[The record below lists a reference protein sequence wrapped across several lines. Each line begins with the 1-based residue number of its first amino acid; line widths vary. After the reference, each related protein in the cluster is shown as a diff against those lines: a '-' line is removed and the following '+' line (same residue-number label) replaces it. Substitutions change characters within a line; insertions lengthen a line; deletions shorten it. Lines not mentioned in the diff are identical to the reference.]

1 MLIGKTYWKGL
12 VLPNVLYGS
21 EIIVF
26 TKGELNRLQICD
38 NQAYRHI
45 LKVPAYAAVQ
55 FLRGEV
61 GASSAESRDIKNK
74 LLFYKHAAFDGKN
87 QLLKEVVTQDMQEKT
102 TGWAKQ
108 VHTYMS
114 ELNLSENEIEMLE
127 KRHIENRAY
136 EWDDRKWL
144 HDLGRKSTMKRYRE
158 EKQKI
163 EEVKWFKNGYKFS
176 VMMQARS
183 DTLLL
188 GWRDFKDEKGKLCKL
203 CNQMVVETLEHFLI
217 KCPGL
222 QEVRN
227 KYVFLQLPRQ
237 EDEEA
242 LIKMMLLLKINTE
255 ISNLTMINCVADI
268 WNARKKLMESVL
280 N

>member
-1 MLIGKTYWKGL
+1 
-12 VLPNVLYGS
+12 
-21 EIIVF
+21 
-26 TKGELNRLQICD
+26 
-38 NQAYRHI
+38 
-45 LKVPAYAAVQ
+45 
-55 FLRGEV
+55 
-61 GASSAESRDIKNK
+61 
-74 LLFYKHAAFDGKN
+74 
-87 QLLKEVVTQDMQEKT
+87 
-102 TGWAKQ
+102 
-108 VHTYMS
+108 
-114 ELNLSENEIEMLE
+114 
-127 KRHIENRAY
+127 
-136 EWDDRKWL
+136 
-144 HDLGRKSTMKRYRE
+144 MKRYRE

-242 LIKMMLLLKINTE
+242 LIKMMLLLKIDTE
-255 ISNLTMINCVADI
+255 ISNFTMINCVASLQSSSTCTPTAWEI
-268 WNARKKLMESVL
+268 ITICRELVQAIKAQLICFHQNYV
-280 N
+280 